1 MKQWCP
7 VPLRARFSYTHN
19 DGSALTCGGG
29 SSLSLCPDWSILTF
43 DYSLCST
50 EQAFSSNKFNLN
62 KNFMKDT
69 TCIFKFHI
77 LLLLIIVHAWY
88 VFRGRHCLLCQFR
101 VWWNRIPH
109 NCDKPR
115 QCVSVQPSQ
124 ILLLCTYFTNYE
136 ITVSLLIFF
145 IKIVVHIM
153 EMIWL

>member
-1 MKQWCP
+1 MEGDP
-7 VPLRARFSYTHN
+7 VLVCARTGQSWPLITA
-19 DGSALTCGGG
+19 SAPRNK
-29 SSLSLCPDWSILTF
+29 LSQVINFILTKILWKF
-43 DYSLCST
+43 DIT
-50 EQAFSSNKFNLN
+50 
-62 KNFMKDT
+62 DT
-69 TCIFKFHI
+69 ACIFIFHI
-77 LLLLIIVHAWY
+77 LLLLILVHAWY

-115 QCVSVQPSQ
+115 QCVSVQLSQ

-145 IKIVVHIM
+145 IMLFVHIM